1 MRILLIQPPV
11 EDFYQTAIR
20 TQPLGLAC
28 LAAAL
33 REHGHDIALLDCQQ
47 PGKKRQLPLPASFSY
62 MQRFYTAGDISPF
75 RLYGTYSHFG
85 ISWEEVRQAVA
96 AAAPQAVGISCQFTP
111 YVEETLKTSQI
122 VKNINSA
129 IPVIV
134 GGAHASALPVE
145 VLKSP
150 YIDYVIIGEG
160 EETLP
165 ALIDCLAEGRDPG
178 SLAGIAYKYGG
189 QSVVN
194 PRRDFIENLDSLPLP
209 ARDLLNPA
217 WYGVG
222 KSPCA
227 MLLTSRGCPQRCS
240 YCSVHQVMGS
250 RLRLRSAE
258 HVIAEIKDCHARFGI
273 TAFDFEDDNLTFDRQ
288 RALHILEGIV
298 KIFGERQLRLFA
310 MNGLSLISL
319 DPELLQAMKAAGF
332 ERLDLSLGSSSHEL
346 NRRMDRPADNDRAE
360 ASLQE
365 AARLGL
371 PVTTY
376 IILGMPGHRLE
387 DMVDSIIYLMERP
400 SMLGPS
406 IFYPSPGTRTFDAVK
421 EAGLCDVSQYAQ
433 LRSSAFPVET
443 PYCCRLDLV
452 TLLRLCRWIYFIK
465 GLLANDAMDS
475 RSMADLPE
483 LFAQATDI
491 AAVLPRPLSTQAA
504 GLALSKKLLDEKIFF
519 GMKRLHATGGY
530 RYELFPYATSRK
542 AVDIF
547 FEKAQSLKISAPAAP
562 KYLKHESLPC
572 T

>member
-28 LAAAL
+28 LAAVL
-33 REHGHDIALLDCQQ
+33 REHGHDVAILDCQQ
-47 PGKKRQLPLPASFSY
+47 PGKKRQIPLPAAFSY
-62 MQRFYTAGDISPF
+62 MNRFYTAGDISPF
-75 RLYGTYSHFG
+75 RLYGRYSHFG
-85 ISWEEVRQAVA
+85 ISWDEVKQTIA
-96 AAAPQAVGISCQFTP
+96 AAAPQVVGISCQFTP
-111 YVEETLKTSQI
+111 YVEETLRTAQI
-122 VKNINSA
+122 VKSIHPA

-145 VLKSP
+145 LLKSP

-165 ALIDCLAEGRDPG
+165 ALIDCLAAGQDPG
-178 SLAGIAYKYGG
+178 SLAGIAYKHGG
-189 QSVVN
+189 EVVVN

-209 ARDLLNPA
+209 ARDLLNPS

-258 HVIAEIKDCHARFGI
+258 HVIAEMKDCHDRFGI
-273 TAFDFEDDNLTFDRQ
+273 TAFDFEDDNFTFDRE
-288 RALHILEGIV
+288 RALQILEGIV
-298 KIFGERQLRLFA
+298 QTFGESRLRLFA

-319 DPELLQAMKAAGF
+319 DPELLQAMKRAGF

-346 NRRMDRPADNDRAE
+346 NRRMDRPADTDRAE
-360 ASLQE
+360 AALQE
-365 AARLGL
+365 AAWLGF

-376 IILGMPGHRLE
+376 IILGMPDHRLE
-387 DMVDSIIYLMERP
+387 DMIDSIIYLLERP
-400 SMLGPS
+400 CLLGPS

-421 EAGLCDVSQYAQ
+421 EAGICDVSQYAQ

-443 PYCCRLDLV
+443 PHCCRLDFV
-452 TLLRLCRWIYFIK
+452 TLLRLCRWINFIK
-465 GLLANDAMDS
+465 ELLAKKEFSKYAFFDLHRLTDDS
-475 RSMADLPE
+475 SD
-483 LFAQATDI
+483 TG
-491 AAVLPRPLSTQAA
+491 AVFPRPLSTEAA
-504 GLALSKKLLDEKIFF
+504 GLALSKKLLNEKIFF
-519 GMKRLHATGGY
+519 GIKRLHETDGY
-530 RYELFPYATSRK
+530 RYELFPYETSRK
-542 AVDIF
+542 AVDLF
-547 FEKAQSLKISAPAAP
+547 FEKAQSLKICAPAAP
-562 KYLKHESLPC
+562 KHLKHKSLPC

>member
-1 MRILLIQPPV
+1 MRVLLIQPPV

-47 PGKKRQLPLPASFSY
+47 PGKKRQLPLPAAFSY
-62 MQRFYTAGDISPF
+62 MHRFYTAGDISPF

-85 ISWEEVRQAVA
+85 ISWEEMRQAVA

-111 YVEETLKTSQI
+111 YVEETLKTARI
-122 VKNINSA
+122 VKSINSA

-165 ALIDCLAEGRDPG
+165 VLIDCLAEGRQPG
-178 SLAGIAYKYGG
+178 SLAGIAYKNGG
-189 QSVVN
+189 EVIIN

-209 ARDLLNPA
+209 ARDLLDPS

-222 KSPCA
+222 KAACA

-250 RLRLRSAE
+250 RLRCRSAE
-258 HVIAEIKDCHARFGI
+258 HVIAEMKDCHDRFGI
-273 TAFDFEDDNLTFDRQ
+273 TAFDFEDDNFTFDRK
-288 RALHILEGIV
+288 RALQILDGIL
-298 KIFGERQLRLFA
+298 KTFGEGSLRLFA

-319 DPELLQAMKAAGF
+319 DPELLQAMKSAGF

-346 NRRMDRPADNDRAE
+346 NRRMDRPADTKRAE

-376 IILGMPGHRLE
+376 IILGMPDHRLE

-406 IFYPSPGTRTFDAVK
+406 IFYPSPGTRTFEAVK

-433 LRSSAFPVET
+433 LRSSVFPVET
-443 PYCCRLDLV
+443 QHCTRLDLV
-452 TLLRLCRWIYFIK
+452 TLLRLCRWINFIK
-465 GLLANDAMDS
+465 GVLAEKGFSDCAFSNLNYLTADS
-475 RSMADLPE
+475 PD
-483 LFAQATDI
+483 TK
-491 AAVLPRPLSTQAA
+491 AVFPRPLSTEAA
-504 GLALSKKLLDEKIFF
+504 GLALSKKLLEERIFF
-519 GMKRLHATGGY
+519 GIKRLHETDGY
-530 RYELFPYATSRK
+530 RYELFPYETSRK
-542 AVDIF
+542 AVDLF
-547 FEKAQSLKISAPAAP
+547 FEKAQSLKICAPAAP
-562 KYLKHESLPC
+562 KHLKHKSLPC